1 MTVTPV
7 QPPARPRGKGAVV
20 AGLVALTVALSGFF
34 MGLRQTSDE
43 ADSARPTRE
52 KPPVVRALVP
62 PPADPDAKVPPAL
75 EYARLRERTLQ
86 PNHGWKNRLAD
97 LNREAPARFE
107 FARLTADEQ
116 EMVRHQRASRRQYDG
131 APPVAPHPLNQ
142 TTAAACLEC
151 HGQPVVI
158 AGITVPQMSHQP
170 YENCLQC
177 HVSALGPTSTW
188 RSRPISLADGN
199 AFRGKGSP
207 GYGAR
212 AYEGAP
218 PVMPHATWMRQ
229 SCLSCHGPGGANSFS
244 TPHPDRHNCLQ
255 CHAPDAT
262 LDQTPSL
269 ARSDRPP
276 PLPAR

>member
-1 MTVTPV
+1 MKPAAG
-7 QPPARPRGKGAVV
+7 PPPPNRRGHGAVI
-20 AGLVALTVALSGFF
+20 AGIVALTIGLSGFF
-34 MGLRQTSDE
+34 MGMRQTTTE
-43 ADSARPTRE
+43 AGRARPMAQNRLPATPTA
-52 KPPVVRALVP
+52 PPSESKEAPVAV
-62 PPADPDAKVPPAL
+62 
-75 EYARLRERTLQ
+75 EYSRLRERSLQ
-86 PNHGWKNRLAD
+86 PNREWKNRLAD
-97 LNREAPARFE
+97 LDRHTPAAAT
-107 FARLTADEQ
+107 FARLTPDEQ
-116 EMVRHQRASRRQYDG
+116 ELVRHQRAARRQYDG

-151 HGQPVVI
+151 HGQPVAI

-199 AFRGKGSP
+199 GFRGKASA
-207 GYGAR
+207 GYGNR

-229 SCLSCHGPGGANSFS
+229 TCLSCHGPGGANSFRS
-244 TPHPDRHNCLQ
+244 PHPDRHNCLQ
-255 CHAPDAT
+255 CHAPDAG
-262 LDQTPSL
+262 LDQSPSL
-269 ARSDRPP
+269 ARQDRPP